1 MIRAFIT
8 SFKLKNTYRVNSI
21 IYSIKQIPVI
31 NRCLP
36 NSLYKNRFLKILG
49 NIISIL
55 IEVFSIFLGK
65 FLYIWL
71 LIFCISVMY
80 KTNPANTFLHIFT
93 FLTLC
98 GGLLNTYMFNP
109 TKDKYYAMIIMN
121 MDSKKYTLSNYY
133 YSLLKVAIGLL
144 PFTVMFGLMSKIPLW
159 ICLILPIFVIM
170 VKMIV
175 TIYCLYDFE
184 KTRIARSENLPTK
197 VLWLVIAAL
206 LGVAYGIPVLGITIN
221 QTIFIVIFILS
232 IILGMYSFIKIN
244 NFGEYRQ
251 MYKQIL
257 TQENVY
263 LVQNQTTTSAIKDSV
278 SKQIELDKDF
288 TSNKTG
294 FSYFHELFVKRHS
307 KILTKAVKKQSLVI
321 LGVFIVAI
329 LGLLINNELNN
340 KINGLILMYLPYFVF
355 VMYILNRGATLTQAM
370 FMNCDHS
377 MLTYRIYRTPKVIL
391 GLFKER
397 LKTLIIINLFPAFII
412 GSGLPIL
419 LFLTGGTDNILNYAV
434 LFFSIISMS
443 VFFSLHYLVMYYL
456 LQPYNIN
463 TEIKSGTYKLVQIL
477 TYFICYY
484 MMGIKLSILSFGIT
498 MILFSV
504 LYCLIS
510 LFLVYKYA
518 PKTFKLRF

>member
-49 NIISIL
+49 NIISTL

-71 LIFCISVMY
+71 LIFCVSVMY
-80 KTNPANTFLHIFT
+80 KTNPVNTFLHIFT

-170 VKMIV
+170 MKMIV
-175 TIYCLYDFE
+175 STYCLYDFE
-184 KTRIARSENLPTK
+184 KTKIARNENLPTK

-232 IILGMYSFIKIN
+232 IILGIYSFIKIN
-244 NFGEYRQ
+244 NFAEYIQ

-263 LVQNQTTTSAIKDSV
+263 IVQNQTTTSAIKDSV

-518 PKTFKLRF
+518 PQTFKLRI